1 MDAVNKLPPIK
12 STDIYKIAA
21 ENIRSGNETLC
32 NLIIEVVTAPLQL
45 WTVPDTLKLS
55 LFKWNV
61 VQWQQCVWIIQ
72 SFDLVPYGFQTHR
85 YVVIIS

>member
-1 MDAVNKLPPIK
+1 
-12 STDIYKIAA
+12 
-21 ENIRSGNETLC
+21 
-32 NLIIEVVTAPLQL
+32 LQL

>member
-1 MDAVNKLPPIK
+1 MNRDVMDAVNKLPPIK

-45 WTVPDTLKLS
+45 
-55 LFKWNV
+55 
-61 VQWQQCVWIIQ
+61 
-72 SFDLVPYGFQTHR
+72 
-85 YVVIIS
+85 